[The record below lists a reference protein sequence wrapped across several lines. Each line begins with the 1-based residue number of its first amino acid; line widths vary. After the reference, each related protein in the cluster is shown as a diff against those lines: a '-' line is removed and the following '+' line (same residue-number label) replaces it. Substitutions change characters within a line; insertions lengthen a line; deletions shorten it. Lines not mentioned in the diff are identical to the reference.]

1 MILIIN
7 LIKSFILTLIIEYII
22 IKLIFIKK
30 KVFVPV
36 VLVNVLTNPLVVYVY
51 SIMSVYSFEYKDII
65 LIILELLV
73 VIVEGFVY
81 KYLLEINLKKAII
94 ISFVSNAIAYLTGVL
109 ISVYRGW
116 YNR

>member
-1 MILIIN
+1 MILISS
-7 LIKSFILTLIIEYII
+7 LIKSFALTLIIEYII

-73 VIVEGFVY
+73 VIVEGFIY

-94 ISFVSNAIAYLTGVL
+94 ISFVSNTIAYLSGIL
-109 ISVYRGW
+109 ISIYNVW
-116 YNR
+116 YNK